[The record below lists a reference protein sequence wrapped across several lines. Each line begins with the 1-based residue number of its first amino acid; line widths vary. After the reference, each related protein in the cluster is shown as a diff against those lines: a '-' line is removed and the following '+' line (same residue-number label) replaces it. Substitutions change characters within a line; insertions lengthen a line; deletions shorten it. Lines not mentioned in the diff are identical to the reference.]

1 MKTLRIVLAVSLLTS
16 VVAPAGAD
24 EVHELV
30 KQTGAKARFKGY
42 TPKWSV
48 ERTSYTFEHF
58 GDKQITW
65 QFWEIKDDGKYVAVI
80 PLPGFHT
87 GTIYLLTH
95 DPAKASKTI
104 DMPTERWHIDT
115 AIGTE
120 LRTDTY
126 IPQSAGDDPNTYQW
140 TKGEDGTLT
149 LTRKHAGTYSFRK
162 WAHASKNKRRPET
175 YETTNTFVFKVDPV
189 HGYIVEGTYDMKVKD
204 NPGWVE
210 CASLA
215 TAGRYSLWPGEQT
228 CYRSMITPDGKEGY
242 NGYYL
247 NLASIGAAGGSQTCR
262 DGGFGSFLNDKN
274 GWSSAI
280 TLEGGDAKII
290 VCNAHADLDFK
301 TRWPED
307 APTTDDGFSHHVIKH
322 RLLYLPPEVTK
333 HVWDKMAVRFQDRKK
348 VQIRIGRLEDFEDQ
362 PLPYTT
368 RHRGLTFTGNG
379 PEISTEKARSGKR
392 SMVVKGRVWPNLPQ
406 LNLQPDTKYRLEA
419 WVLPVEYTAEQ
430 TAAVEAKARE
440 RIEKKIKRAK
450 KDLAKCEKKL
460 AKATKQGKKDPKL
473 ENKIAALKKT
483 LSDPPKFE
491 GLGEPVAFIQ
501 GDYYEW
507 SPYSGKMVVKQA
519 TSKATPNGKWQ
530 KVELT
535 FTSPKWGPFINISFV
550 ADNCIAYMDDFKLV
564 EVKDKD

>member
-1 MKTLRIVLAVSLLTS
+1 MKTLQMSTIALTLLAATI
-16 VVAPAGAD
+16 AAGAD

-30 KQTGAKARFKGY
+30 KTTGAKARFADY
-42 TPKWSV
+42 EPKWSV

-58 GDKQITW
+58 GDKQVTW

-95 DPAKASKTI
+95 DPAKASRTI

-120 LRTDTY
+120 LRTDAY
-126 IPQSAGDDPNTYQW
+126 IPQSVGADPNTYSW
-140 TKGEDGTLT
+140 STGKDGTLT
-149 LTRKHAGTYSFRK
+149 LTRQHAGTHKFSK
-162 WAHASKNKRRPET
+162 WAHASRHKRQPEK
-175 YETTNTFVFKVDPV
+175 YDTTNTFVFKVDPV
-189 HGYIVEGTYDMKVKD
+189 HGYMVEGTYDMKVD
-204 NPGWVE
+204 RNPGRVE

-215 TAGRYSLWPGEQT
+215 TAGRYSLWPDEVS
-228 CYRSMITPDGKEGY
+228 CYRSMIAPADKKGYEGY
-242 NGYYL
+242 WL
-247 NLASIGAAGGSQTCR
+247 NLAAIGAAGRSQTCR
-262 DGGFGSFLNDKN
+262 DGGFGAFLNDKS

-280 TLEGGDAKII
+280 TLEGGDAKIV
-290 VCNAHADLDFK
+290 VCNAHADLDFV
-301 TRWPED
+301 TEWPKD
-307 APTTDDGFSHHVIKH
+307 ASVKDGYSHHVVKH

-333 HVWDKMAVRFQDRKK
+333 HVWDKMTVRFQDRKK

-368 RHRGLTFTGNG
+368 RVRGLSFTGNG
-379 PEISTEKARSGKR
+379 PEISTEKAHSGKR

-406 LNLQPDTKYRLEA
+406 LNLKPSTKYHLEA
-419 WVLPVEYTAEQ
+419 WVLPVKYSAQQ
-430 TAAVEAKARE
+430 TAAAEERARR
-440 RIEKKIKRAK
+440 RIEKKIANAR

-473 ENKIAALKKT
+473 ENRIAALKKT
-483 LSDPPKFE
+483 LADPPTFE
-491 GLGEPVAFIQ
+491 GLGKPIAFIQ

-507 SPYSGKMVVKQA
+507 SPYAGEMVVKQA
-519 TSKATPNGKWQ
+519 TNSVSPNGKWQ

-535 FTSPKWGPFINISFV
+535 FTTPKWGPFINISFV

-564 EVKDKD
+564 EIKEEK